1 MFMKITKY
9 SMLIISYLIHHN
21 HYYYQKSS
29 VQSFQHVISHRT
41 IPRLRPFV
49 TTAATTTTHPPRR
62 SVICGRQERP
72 YHHHIATAV
81 FRRHFSPR
89 NYHRPFDSLL
99 LLRRSLSSTTATST
113 LIDESTTTVT
123 EDDDESTMAPPSY
136 PTFQSITE
144 LHPVL
149 KRNLQELQLVTM
161 TEIQSKTWEAASA
174 GQDVLGRARTGTG
187 KTFAF
192 LLPAIQQL
200 LLHPP
205 PLSSN
210 RHDIHNNMV
219 QMLVLSPTRELAAQI
234 HEGGVKLT
242 KGCSS
247 QKISHQC
254 MFGGSSKPNDLR
266 MIERQVPTILVST
279 PGRLLD
285 HLQNTVL
292 RDQTSFA
299 ALLSQVQILVL
310 DETDRYVTDLLF
322 FSRACDRD
330 GRGGMTHAE
339 MGLFFLS
346 LSRCCISCSNI
357 PCIHKY
363 IYIYQRTTHPTY
375 TKSLLDMGFKRDVE
389 SIISYL
395 PKKEHRQTL
404 LFSATVPNEVKEV
417 IRHTMRPNY
426 VTVDCIHDTDPASH
440 TNAQVSQ
447 THVIVSA
454 HDRWVSGTVDILR
467 KLITDTKRDNEPLKL
482 VVFFNTAHLVGYYA
496 TLFSAMPSITAGLPV
511 YELHSRKSQTYR
523 TRTAAAFRDAPE
535 AILFTSD
542 VSARGVDY
550 PGVTDVV
557 QVTFVVV
564 VASMIRV

>member
-89 NYHRPFDSLL
+89 NHHRPFDSLL
-99 LLRRSLSSTTATST
+99 LLRRSLSSST
-113 LIDESTTTVT
+113 IDESITTVT
-123 EDDDESTMAPPSY
+123 DDDDESTMAPPSY

-205 PLSSN
+205 PPSSN

-330 GRGGMTHAE
+330 GRGGMTHAG
-339 MGLFFLS
+339 MGLFFS
-346 LSRCCISCSNI
+346 SSHAVAFPVPIFRVYINI
-357 PCIHKY
+357 Y
-363 IYIYQRTTHPTY
+363 IYINEPPIQRIPKVYWIWGSNGTSNPSSPIYQRKNTVRHYSFPPRY
-375 TKSLLDMGFKRDVE
+375 QTKS
-389 SIISYL
+389 
-395 PKKEHRQTL
+395 
-404 LFSATVPNEVKEV
+404 
-417 IRHTMRPNY
+417 
-426 VTVDCIHDTDPASH
+426 
-440 TNAQVSQ
+440 
-447 THVIVSA
+447 
-454 HDRWVSGTVDILR
+454 R
-467 KLITDTKRDNEPLKL
+467 K
-482 VVFFNTAHLVGYYA
+482 
-496 TLFSAMPSITAGLPV
+496 
-511 YELHSRKSQTYR
+511 
-523 TRTAAAFRDAPE
+523 
-535 AILFTSD
+535 
-542 VSARGVDY
+542 
-550 PGVTDVV
+550 
-557 QVTFVVV
+557 
-564 VASMIRV
+564 

>member
-62 SVICGRQERP
+62 SVICGRQERT

-89 NYHRPFDSLL
+89 NHHRPFDSLL

-205 PLSSN
+205 SPSSN

-310 DETDRYVTDLLF
+310 DETDRYVTNLPF
-322 FSRACDRD
+322 FSVRATGTD
-330 GRGGMTHAE
+330 G
-339 MGLFFLS
+339 
-346 LSRCCISCSNI
+346 
-357 PCIHKY
+357 
-363 IYIYQRTTHPTY
+363 
-375 TKSLLDMGFKRDVE
+375 VE
-389 SIISYL
+389 
-395 PKKEHRQTL
+395 
-404 LFSATVPNEVKEV
+404 
-417 IRHTMRPNY
+417 
-426 VTVDCIHDTDPASH
+426 
-440 TNAQVSQ
+440 
-447 THVIVSA
+447 
-454 HDRWVSGTVDILR
+454 
-467 KLITDTKRDNEPLKL
+467 
-482 VVFFNTAHLVGYYA
+482 
-496 TLFSAMPSITAGLPV
+496 
-511 YELHSRKSQTYR
+511 
-523 TRTAAAFRDAPE
+523 
-535 AILFTSD
+535 
-542 VSARGVDY
+542 
-550 PGVTDVV
+550 
-557 QVTFVVV
+557 
-564 VASMIRV
+564 